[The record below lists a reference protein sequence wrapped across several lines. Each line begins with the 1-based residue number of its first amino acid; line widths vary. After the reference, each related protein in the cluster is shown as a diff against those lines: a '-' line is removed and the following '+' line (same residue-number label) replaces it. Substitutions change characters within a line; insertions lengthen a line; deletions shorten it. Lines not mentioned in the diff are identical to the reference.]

1 MRSDTLLGL
10 GKGGF
15 HRIHYTDWGDPNHTH
30 VAICLHGITRN
41 GRDFDALAQALAP
54 HMRVICPD
62 VVGRGRSDWLQAKD
76 DYGFPQYLADMT
88 ALIARV
94 SANGARRLDWVGT
107 SMGGLLGMLI
117 AAQPRSPLS
126 RLVLNDVGM
135 FIPQAALER
144 IAAYVGKCPRFA
156 TLAELEAYVRY
167 VSAPFGPLTNEQWHH
182 LTVHNARQAEDGSWT
197 LGYDPDIAQPF
208 RTGPLAAVDMSA
220 TWKAITCPTLLLRG
234 ADSDILPRDTALAMT
249 QNGPRPQLVEFRGIG
264 HAPMLMDEAQ
274 IAPVRDFLLA

>member
-62 VVGRGRSDWLQAKD
+62 VVGRGRSDWLQAKE

-94 SANGARRLDWVGT
+94 SANGVRRLDWVGT
-107 SMGGLLGMLI
+107 SMGGLVGMLI

-135 FIPQAALER
+135 FIPQVALER
-144 IAAYVGKCPRFA
+144 IASYVGKSPRFA

-167 VSAPFGPLTNEQWHH
+167 VSAPFGPLTDDQWRH
-182 LTVHNARQAEDGSWT
+182 LTVHNARQTEDGSWT

-220 TWKAITCPTLLLRG
+220 TWTAITCPTLLLRG

-249 QNGPRPQLVEFRGIG
+249 QNGPRPQLIEFPGIG
-264 HAPMLMDEAQ
+264 HAPMLLDEPQ